1 MGVHPKEVLKQI
13 MQMKNDG
20 VQDGEEEEEEEEEEE
35 NPYGD
40 EVASQQL
47 DARDEQLRMEKELF
61 KQQMG
66 LSDKK
71 KQPSQAKE

>member
-20 VQDGEEEEEEEEEEE
+20 VQDGEEEEEEEE

-40 EVASQQL
+40 EVASQQHE
-47 DARDEQLRMEKELF
+47 ARDEQLRMEKELF

-71 KQPSQAKE
+71 KQPSQAKEHQ

>member
-20 VQDGEEEEEEEEEEE
+20 VQDGEEEEDEEE

-40 EVASQQL
+40 EAAS
-47 DARDEQLRMEKELF
+47 
-61 KQQMG
+61 
-66 LSDKK
+66 
-71 KQPSQAKE
+71 

>member
-20 VQDGEEEEEEEEEEE
+20 VQDGEEEEEEEE

-40 EVASQQL
+40 EVAS
-47 DARDEQLRMEKELF
+47 
-61 KQQMG
+61 
-66 LSDKK
+66 
-71 KQPSQAKE
+71 

>member
-20 VQDGEEEEEEEEEEE
+20 VQDGEEEEEEEEQEEE

-40 EVASQQL
+40 EVAS
-47 DARDEQLRMEKELF
+47 
-61 KQQMG
+61 
-66 LSDKK
+66 
-71 KQPSQAKE
+71 